1 VWGAVRAGSPG
12 PQPSPSDIEARI
24 ADFAALI
31 ATAVANT
38 SAHEQLNASRDR
50 LHQLARQQTGL
61 RRVAGLVAREAEP
74 AEVFAAVAEEEAA
87 VCLTAYNSTMG
98 RFDGDG
104 IVIEAL
110 GRAQLELPTKLA
122 VGERFLNGR

>member
-1 VWGAVRAGSPG
+1 M
-12 PQPSPSDIEARI
+12 ARI

-38 SAHEQLNASRDR
+38 AAHEQLNASRDR
-50 LHQLARQQTGL
+50 LHQLARPRTGL

-74 AEVFAAVAEEEAA
+74 AEVFAAVAEKAA
-87 VCLTAYNSTMG
+87 VCLNAYNATMG
-98 RFDGDG
+98 RFDGDE

-110 GRAQLELPTKLA
+110 GRAQLELSTKPA
-122 VGERFLNGR
+122 VGIGSPWRPHRADDSAHRPARPDG